1 MVMRSDRFPFEILEI
16 IFSDHSDIDIACKK
30 EKHEINALIVTVLN
44 MQLVILVSFFG
55 VLIIKINT
63 YLPPHP
69 KSLALGSQRSPNLT

>member
-1 MVMRSDRFPFEILEI
+1 MAMRSDRFPFEILEI
-16 IFSDHSDIDIACKK
+16 IFSDHSDIDDIACKK

-63 YLPPHP
+63 Y
-69 KSLALGSQRSPNLT
+69 

>member
-1 MVMRSDRFPFEILEI
+1 MAMRSDRFPFEILEI
-16 IFSDHSDIDIACKK
+16 IFSDHSDIDVDIACKK

-63 YLPPHP
+63 Y
-69 KSLALGSQRSPNLT
+69 

>member
-1 MVMRSDRFPFEILEI
+1 MAMRSDRFPFEILEI
-16 IFSDHSDIDIACKK
+16 IFSDHSNIDNHIACKK

-63 YLPPHP
+63 Y
-69 KSLALGSQRSPNLT
+69 